1 MFSIIVRTINLT
13 RGDTARID
21 VDITNTVNSEQYEI
35 KADDTLTLTV
45 RSAIDA
51 PVSFQKTVTGSKTLR
66 IAPEDTANLIVG
78 RYVYDVEIRT
88 ASGDVYT
95 VIPVSEFNILPEVT
109 Y

>member
-21 VDITNTVNSEQYEI
+21 VDITNTVTGEKYEI

-45 RSAIDA
+45 RNVIDS
-51 PVSFQKTVTGSKTLR
+51 PICFQKTVTGSKTIH
-66 IAPEDTANLIVG
+66 IAPEDTAGMLMG
-78 RYVYDVEIRT
+78 RYVYDVEIKT